1 MAEVT
6 YKTEIDKKDE
16 NKWFYIGMA
25 VMTFSAIAFW
35 LLFYFFYT
43 KLTY

>member
-1 MAEVT
+1 MAEIS

-16 NKWFYIGMA
+16 NKWFYIGMV
-25 VMTFSAIAFW
+25 VMTLCAVGFW
-35 LLFYFFYT
+35 LLLYFFYT